1 MSEYL
6 KYIVADESTLQFA
19 QIFGYSNS
27 IHLHE
32 ERVKDTRCKKRTTH
46 DVIYEPLFY
55 SIFGTRLI
63 GSNCVL
69 YLTKYTFF

>member
-32 ERVKDTRCKKRTTH
+32 ERVKDTKKEQLMT
-46 DVIYEPLFY
+46 
-55 SIFGTRLI
+55 
-63 GSNCVL
+63 
-69 YLTKYTFF
+69 